1 MGIVPDIIT
10 FAKGITAGHIPLG
23 GYAVSEKFLQELSDD
38 KDGFMYANGFTWSG
52 NPVACAAAL
61 ASWDIFE
68 KEDVFSHVKEIS
80 TYFQQQ
86 LKTLEQ
92 IPLVGEVRGVGLM
105 AAVEASMQVSN
116 GNDRLEKDYAVG
128 ELVDSHC
135 QQLGLL
141 VRPLINLCII
151 SPPLVIIEAQVDELV
166 SILKKGLEL
175 TLADLREQ
183 GIWQDTELS
192 HNTSSAKRALSS

>member
-192 HNTSSAKRALSS
+192 HNTSNAKRSLSS

>member
-1 MGIVPDIIT
+1 M
-10 FAKGITAGHIPLG
+10 
-23 GYAVSEKFLQELSDD
+23 
-38 KDGFMYANGFTWSG
+38 
-52 NPVACAAAL
+52 ACAAAL

-68 KEDVFSHVKEIS
+68 KENVFGHVKEIS

-105 AAVEASMQVSN
+105 AAIETSVQSSN
-116 GNDRLEKDYAVG
+116 ENDRLEKDYAVG
-128 ELVDSHC
+128 ELVDRHC
-135 QQLGLL
+135 QRLGLL
-141 VRPLINLCII
+141 VRPFINLCII
-151 SPPLVIIEAQVDELV
+151 SPPLVIVEAQVDELV

-183 GIWQDTELS
+183 GIWQDTS
-192 HNTSSAKRALSS
+192 SSQNTPSANRALNS

>member
-1 MGIVPDIIT
+1 
-10 FAKGITAGHIPLG
+10 
-23 GYAVSEKFLQELSDD
+23 
-38 KDGFMYANGFTWSG
+38 
-52 NPVACAAAL
+52 
-61 ASWDIFE
+61 
-68 KEDVFSHVKEIS
+68 
-80 TYFQQQ
+80 
-86 LKTLEQ
+86 
-92 IPLVGEVRGVGLM
+92 M

-192 HNTSSAKRALSS
+192 HNTSNAKRSLSS

>member
-151 SPPLVIIEAQVDELV
+151 SPPLVITEAQVDELV